1 MNMTHSNLLY
11 RLDISRFYLYVPL
24 LLQIFVPWKFIKA
37 ISCLLLLLL
46 STATQITIS
55 VIIFVSNIIKY
66 EINFLLKYMLIR
78 FFIIFIIWFKCKP
91 PLLLFLI
98 RTIAYRKALHRNK
111 LFFCRLYRNIILRN
125 GFSVIELHVVH

>member
-98 RTIAYRKALHRNK
+98 KTIVYRKALHRNK
-111 LFFCRLYRNIILRN
+111 FFCRLYRNIILRN